1 MDKTNKLY
9 LSKVKR
15 HFGWPIN
22 ESLKKVIWRKLKN
35 HSKNGKTINLKKLNE
50 KEIKECKRIID
61 FIKNHISIEFD
72 RTTTFGYLRK
82 TKIGYSVQFFCSKN
96 PNCNSRWLIRINIT
110 NNKVNLSCNQLCKH
124 SLSAEPS
131 IY

>member
-1 MDKTNKLY
+1 MK
-9 LSKVKR
+9 
-15 HFGWPIN
+15 
-22 ESLKKVIWRKLKN
+22 
-35 HSKNGKTINLKKLNE
+35 
-50 KEIKECKRIID
+50 ID
-61 FIKNHISIEFD
+61 FIKNHISTEFD
-72 RTTTFGYLRK
+72 KKTTSARIRK